1 MEPGFL
7 QAQSDNL
14 PRIDSFMLMNFIGQ
28 NPDFVG
34 IKGGFGR
41 RISDRR
47 TDEEQYL
54 SSILGE
60 RFSLT

>member
-34 IKGGFGR
+34 IEIRGIKMGK
-41 RISDRR
+41 
-47 TDEEQYL
+47 
-54 SSILGE
+54 
-60 RFSLT
+60 